1 VFPLRLLLQRFVRQ
15 GHLVVF
21 DHTGR
26 RHEFGTIG
34 ATPAAAIRLHDPALY
49 RRLAFYPTLHIGR
62 AYVEGTLTIADGQLS
77 DFLNLLLLNEHLV
90 SQTRSSELKRRFQEL
105 ARLAAVVNLP
115 GRARRNVHHHYDH
128 AADFYRCFL
137 DQDLQYSCA
146 YFASEDLSLEEA
158 QEAKKR
164 HIAAKLDL
172 RPGHRVLDIGCGFGG
187 MALFLARN
195 YGVHVTGITLST
207 EQLETARER
216 AAKQGLSRLV
226 EFRFEDY
233 RRTRGQFDRIVSVGM
248 FEHVGRPHY
257 RRFFSRLGELLT
269 DDGVALVHTIGR
281 QTPPVPINVW
291 IRENI
296 FPGAYLPSLSQLAP
310 VIEKQDYWLTDFENL
325 RLHYART
332 LAEWN
337 RRFQANRDRVREID
351 PRRHDERFCRMWE
364 FYLQACE
371 AGFRHS
377 GLTVFQ
383 LQITKKIDA
392 LPLTRDYMFREERRL
407 MAGEAGIPARP
418 RMAGE

>member
-1 VFPLRLLLQRFVRQ
+1 
-15 GHLVVF
+15 
-21 DHTGR
+21 
-26 RHEFGTIG
+26 
-34 ATPAAAIRLHDPALY
+34 
-49 RRLAFYPTLHIGR
+49 
-62 AYVEGTLTIADGQLS
+62 
-77 DFLNLLLLNEHLV
+77 
-90 SQTRSSELKRRFQEL
+90 
-105 ARLAAVVNLP
+105 
-115 GRARRNVHHHYDH
+115 
-128 AADFYRCFL
+128 
-137 DQDLQYSCA
+137 
-146 YFASEDLSLEEA
+146 
-158 QEAKKR
+158 
-164 HIAAKLDL
+164 
-172 RPGHRVLDIGCGFGG
+172 
-187 MALFLARN
+187 LFLARN

-207 EQLETARER
+207 EQLEAARER
-216 AAKQGLSRLV
+216 ASKQGLSRLV

-269 DDGVALVHTIGR
+269 DDGVAVVHTIGR
-281 QTPPVPINVW
+281 QTQPVPINVW

-351 PRRHDERFCRMWE
+351 PERHDERFCRLWE